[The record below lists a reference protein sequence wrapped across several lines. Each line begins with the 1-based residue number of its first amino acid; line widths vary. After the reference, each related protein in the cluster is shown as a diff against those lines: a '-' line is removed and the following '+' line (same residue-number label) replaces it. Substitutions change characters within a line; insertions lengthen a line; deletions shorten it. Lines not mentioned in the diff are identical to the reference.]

1 MRGTRAKPSRI
12 SHFLRKQM
20 KAAKNVTYRFHIK
33 GRLNEEWS
41 TWFDDMTISYADGE
55 TVISGPIADQAA
67 LHGVLAKIR
76 DLGLSLIDVHRI
88 GEETDQ
94 IS

>member
-1 MRGTRAKPSRI
+1 
-12 SHFLRKQM
+12 M
-20 KAAKNVTYRFHIK
+20 KAAKNVTYSFHIK

-41 TWFDDMTISYADGE
+41 TWFDDMSISYSNGE
-55 TVISGPIADQAA
+55 TIITGSIADQAA

-76 DLGLSLIDVHRI
+76 DLGLSLIDVHCI

-94 IS
+94 IR